1 MVVRSYADL
10 DVWKK
15 GVDLVLAVYRATGE
29 FPRDEVFGLTS
40 QLRRAAV
47 SIPSNIA
54 EGQSRRSSAE
64 FRRHLSI
71 ALGSLAE
78 LETQLVIAKHLGYL
92 GSDQHTAL
100 LAAANE
106 VGRMLSGLLR
116 AIAPTTRSSRGP
128 SE

>member
-1 MVVRSYADL
+1 MVIRSYADL
-10 DVWKK
+10 EVWKK
-15 GVDLVLAVYRATGE
+15 ALDLVIATYDATGE
-29 FPRDEVFGLTS
+29 FPRDEMFGLTA

-78 LETQLVIAKHLGYL
+78 LETQLVIAERLGYL
-92 GSDQHTAL
+92 PPDDRNRL
-100 LAAANE
+100 LDEASQL
-106 VGRMLSGLLR
+106 GRMLNGLLR
-116 AIAPTTRSSRGP
+116 AIATKTRDAPRSAR
-128 SE
+128 